1 MSGSAMGGGAM
12 MPAVMG
18 AAGGGAAQ
26 SRPMTRPSGGKGGGS
41 VGQPTAQAGF
51 APLTPQGNFNVN
63 QASAGALQQAMMG
76 TQAGMGFQPGQIQA
90 ASYRPA
96 TGQAQGYQAAT
107 GTAATYDPSTMR
119 AQGYNAA
126 QTRARGYGAERIGG
140 AAPIQE
146 QSVQARQIASSDLGA
161 YTNPYETQVVDTVL
175 GDIER
180 SRQMAQNTLG
190 AQATASRAFGGSRQG
205 IAEAE
210 TNRAFADKA
219 ASAAADLRQA
229 GFTQAQQMAGQDIS
243 TQMQA
248 DLANQAQNLAAQSQ
262 TAGNVLAAQQANQ
275 AAQNMASQ
283 FGAGAQNAASMQNA
297 AAINAARS
305 FGAGAQNA
313 AASQNM
319 AALNAA
325 GQFGAGAQNAMT
337 SQNLAALNAA
347 RSFGAGA
354 QNAMTGMNVGAINAA
369 SQFGAGNQMA
379 AQQQNIANQMAA
391 NQQRLGAASQ
401 MGALG
406 QQAFQTGQTIQQN
419 QQTQGLLQQGLQQAL
434 IDAAR
439 GQYQGYVGS
448 PSASLSAPLAALGVA
463 GPNAGSTTTQ
473 SQQPGLFNYLQL
485 GAQAYASDVRL
496 KENVTEKGKIGNV
509 NFYTWDWSEDGKKV
523 AHPEQPTFGVIAQE
537 LQKTHPHL
545 VSRGNDSYLRV
556 NYAGLASELE
566 SAV

>member
-18 AAGGGAAQ
+18 APSRTSSLSPRPQGG
-26 SRPMTRPSGGKGGGS
+26 TRVGDQIVPSGYQINSTGGVSPISNPSGGKGGPANA
-41 VGQPTAQAGF
+41 VRPEAPRLTPTKGAY
-51 APLTPQGNFNVN
+51 APMLQPQGNFNVN

-90 ASYRPA
+90 TSYRPA
-96 TGQAQGYQAAT
+96 TGQAQGYQAAQ
-107 GTAATYDPSTMR
+107 A
-119 AQGYNAA
+119 
-126 QTRARGYGAERIGG
+126 RARGYGAERIGG

-146 QSVQARQIASSDLGA
+146 QSVQARQIAGSDLSA
-161 YTNPYETQVVDTVL
+161 YMNPYETQVVDTAL

-190 AQATASRAFGGSRQG
+190 AQATAARAFGGSRQG

-210 TNRAFADKA
+210 TNRAFADQA
-219 ASAAADLRQA
+219 ASTASALRQA

-305 FGAGAQNA
+305 FGAGAQN
-313 AASQNM
+313 Q
-319 AALNAA
+319 
-325 GQFGAGAQNAMT
+325 
-337 SQNLAALNAA
+337 
-347 RSFGAGA
+347 
-354 QNAMTGMNVGAINAA
+354 MTGMNVGAINAA
-369 SQFGAGNQMA
+369 RQFGAGNQMA

-463 GPNAGSTTTQ
+463 GPNSGSTTTQ
-473 SQQPGLFNYLQL
+473 SYQPGLFNYLQM
-485 GAQAYASDVRL
+485 
-496 KENVTEKGKIGNV
+496 I
-509 NFYTWDWSEDGKKV
+509 
-523 AHPEQPTFGVIAQE
+523 P
-537 LQKTHPHL
+537 
-545 VSRGNDSYLRV
+545 
-556 NYAGLASELE
+556 GL
-566 SAV
+566 